1 MDRTEYKRLEAA
13 LEAAEDNLT
22 EAHRLADEARERVRD
37 AEVAYR
43 VARRAMLDAD
53 R

>member
-1 MDRTEYKRLEAA
+1 MDETEYRRLEAA
-13 LEAAEDNLT
+13 LEAAEDNMT
-22 EAHRLADEARERVRD
+22 EAHRLADEARERARD

-43 VARRAMLDAD
+43 RARQAVLDAD